1 MIQLID
7 NWRQCLKL
15 ASVQVYVL
23 IAAMPDI
30 YNAIAVLG
38 WVEQLPGPA
47 MWTVRGLAASGI
59 AARIIK
65 QKSVE
70 VKNGL

>member
-1 MIQLID
+1 MKLID
-7 NWRQCLKL
+7 NWRQCWKM
-15 ASVQVYVL
+15 ASMWAYVF
-23 IAAMPDI
+23 IGAMPDV
-30 YNAIAVLG
+30 YNAIAALG
-38 WVEQLPGPA
+38 WVEQLPEPA
-47 MWTVRGLAASGI
+47 MWTVRAMAAAGI

>member
-1 MIQLID
+1 MKLID
-7 NWRQCLKL
+7 NWRQCWKM

-23 IAAMPDI
+23 IAAMPDV
-30 YNAIAVLG
+30 YNAIAALG

-47 MWTVRGLAASGI
+47 MWTVRGLAAAGI

-65 QKSVE
+65 QKNVE
-70 VKNGL
+70 VKNG